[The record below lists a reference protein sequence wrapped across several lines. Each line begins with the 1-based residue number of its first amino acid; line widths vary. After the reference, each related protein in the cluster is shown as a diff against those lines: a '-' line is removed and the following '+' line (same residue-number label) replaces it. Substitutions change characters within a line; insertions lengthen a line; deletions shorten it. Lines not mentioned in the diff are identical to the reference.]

1 MSIAYHLSKLWKFSG
16 GLQLDDHKAD
26 STQQAVVRAQLPQ
39 ELILPLQQ
47 HIGTTAKALVRVG
60 ERVRKGQLLASTDGY
75 ISAAVHAPS
84 SGTVTALEERPVAH
98 PSGLSALCMV
108 LKTDGLDEWCELPP
122 PMANYLAMDPAALRQ
137 RVREAGIVG
146 LGGAAFPT
154 AVKLNPG
161 PNVRIH
167 LLILNGAECEP
178 YITCDDMLM
187 RERAREIIG
196 GLLIMRH
203 ALQVSDAIIGLED
216 NKPEAYQ
223 ALTTALAGFGS
234 EAAGIIIQKIPTIYP
249 AGGEKQLIRVLT
261 GREVP
266 SHGIPAEIGVVCH
279 NVGTAAAVFAA
290 VMEGRPLLSRYLT
303 VTGKGVQDPQVLE
316 VLLGT
321 PVSHLIEQC
330 GGYTDRVER
339 LVMGGPMMGF
349 ALHSDAVP
357 VVKGG
362 NCILAASAAEI
373 APPAP
378 AMPCIRCGACAEVC
392 PANLLPQQLYWYAK
406 AKDLDKVQD
415 YHLFD
420 CIECGCCAAVCPSH
434 IPLIQYYRFAK
445 TELWAQE
452 RDKQKAD
459 IARQRHE
466 FHLARIAREKQ
477 EKETALRKRKAVLH
491 KETATP
497 GKADPKKAAI
507 EAAVARAKA
516 KKAVQKGVTETPLAH
531 GRQEPPGAAKSAVS
545 TPAMEQGSETVE
557 TPIAPQRKTV
567 SPARTT
573 ADAQEPDG

>member
-1 MSIAYHLSKLWKFSG
+1 MSITHHLTKLWKFNG
-16 GLQLDDHKAD
+16 GLQLADHKAE
-26 STQQAVVRAQLPQ
+26 STQHPVLRAQLPQ
-39 ELILPLQQ
+39 QLILPLQQ
-47 HIGTTAKALVRVG
+47 HIGATAKALVGIG
-60 ERVRKGQLLASTDGY
+60 ERVRKGQLLAVADGY
-75 ISAAVHAPS
+75 ISAPLHAPS

-98 PSGLSALCMV
+98 PSGLSAPCIV
-108 LKTDGLDEWCELPP
+108 VETDGRDEWCELPL
-122 PMANYLAMDPAALRQ
+122 PMANYLAMDPAVLRQ
-137 RVREAGIVG
+137 RIREAGIVG

-161 PNVRIH
+161 PNVRLH
-167 LLILNGAECEP
+167 RLILNGAECEP

-203 ALQVSDAIIGLED
+203 ALQVSDAMIGLED
-216 NKPEAYQ
+216 NKPEAYD
-223 ALTTALAGFGS
+223 ALTTALADFGS
-234 EAAGIIIQKIPTIYP
+234 EANGISIRQVPTIYP

-261 GREVP
+261 GRAVP
-266 SHGIPAEIGVVCH
+266 SHGIPAEVGVVCH

-290 VMEGRPLLSRYLT
+290 VMAGRPLLSRYLT
-303 VTGKGVQDPQVLE
+303 VTGKGVQRPRVLE

-321 PVSHLIEQC
+321 PVWHLIEQC
-330 GGYTDRVER
+330 GGYTDHVER

-349 ALHSDAVP
+349 ALPSDAVP
-357 VVKGG
+357 VVKGS

-406 AKDLDKVQD
+406 AKDFDKVQE

-434 IPLIQYYRFAK
+434 LPLIQYYRFAK

-459 IARQRHE
+459 MARRRHE
-466 FHLARIAREKQ
+466 FHLTRIAREKQ
-477 EKETALRKRKAVLH
+477 EKETALRQRKAALH
-491 KETATP
+491 KETAAP
-497 GKADPKKAAI
+497 SEDPRKAAI

-516 KKAVQKGVTETPLAH
+516 KKTVQKSTAETPPTH
-531 GRQEPPGAAKSAVS
+531 VQQKPVGVAKTAES
-545 TPAMEQGSETVE
+545 TPTLEPGSEAVKIPT
-557 TPIAPQRKTV
+557 ASQQKTA

>member
-1 MSIAYHLSKLWKFSG
+1 VA
-16 GLQLDDHKAD
+16 
-26 STQQAVVRAQLPQ
+26 
-39 ELILPLQQ
+39 
-47 HIGTTAKALVRVG
+47 
-60 ERVRKGQLLASTDGY
+60 DGY

-98 PSGLSALCMV
+98 PSGLSASCLV
-108 LKTDGLDEWCELPP
+108 LETDGLDEWCELPS
-122 PMANYLAMDPAALRQ
+122 PMANYLAVDPAVLRQ

-161 PNVRIH
+161 PNVRIQ

-216 NKPEAYQ
+216 NKSEAYQ
-223 ALTTALAGFGS
+223 ALAAALADFGN
-234 EAAGIIIQKIPTIYP
+234 EAAGIVIKKVATIYP

-266 SHGIPAEIGVVCH
+266 SHGIPAEIGIVCH

-303 VTGKGVQDPQVLE
+303 VTGKGVRRPQVLE

-321 PVSHLIEQC
+321 PVSYLIEQC
-330 GGYTDRVER
+330 GGYTDHVER

-357 VVKGG
+357 VVKGS

-378 AMPCIRCGACAEVC
+378 AMPCIRCGACAEMC
-392 PANLLPQQLYWYAK
+392 PVNLLPQQLYWYAK
-406 AKDLDKVQD
+406 AKDFDKVQD

-466 FHLARIAREKQ
+466 FHQNRVAREKQ
-477 EKETALRKRKAVLH
+477 EKEAALRKRKAALQ
-491 KETATP
+491 KETAAP
-497 GKADPKKAAI
+497 GKEDPKKAAI

-516 KKAVQKGVTETPLAH
+516 KKAVQKSAPPMPLAD
-531 GRQEPPGAAKSAVS
+531 GPQEHSEHAKNTEPTSSTIGAGLEAKERLVSPP
-545 TPAMEQGSETVE
+545 
-557 TPIAPQRKTV
+557 RKTAV
-567 SPARTT
+567 AVRTT
-573 ADAQEPDG
+573 ADAHEPDS